1 MVRLSS
7 RSAGGIVFLCAVSL
21 CGAGPSARGEEVE
34 TREFAAKIDG
44 SAVGQ
49 YRMTITPRVDG
60 SVTMTGEADLKM
72 TKLGI
77 IPAYHYTYRGT
88 ETWKSGRLTNFQ
100 STTDDDGT
108 KYTVAGSADRGG
120 FRLKVNNAE
129 RIVRPDVWITSYW
142 QLPEARRR
150 NGSVPILDADDG
162 KTMAGAIRHLGVEQ
176 LAIAGQTCNCAHYRI
191 TGPNMVDAWYDGQDR
206 LVRQEWTEKG
216 HKVQM
221 ELTTVRR

>member
-7 RSAGGIVFLCAVSL
+7 RYAAGVVFLCAATFL
-21 CGAGPSARGEEVE
+21 GASPSARGDGVE

-44 SAVGQ
+44 NLVGQ

-60 SVTMTGEADLKM
+60 SVTMTGEADLKL

-100 STTDDDGT
+100 SSTDDDGT

-129 RIVRPDVWITSYW
+129 RIVRPDVWTTSYW

-176 LAIAGQTCNCAHYRI
+176 LAIAGQSCNCAHYRI

-206 LVRQEWTEKG
+206 LVREEWTEKG